1 MLRFDHLRAVAQHR
15 RVRQWA
21 GVVLLALLAATA
33 PATAQTVTIAGE
45 DDWAP
50 YSSVPRGGSTPVGL
64 AVDIVREAFAAQGVT
79 VVFVGVPFPRCMFL
93 AKTGQVDGCFNA
105 TLVADLRDDYHWH
118 PTPMF
123 VEELAIFGRKD
134 SGRTDMTLAAL
145 EGHRVGYT
153 IGYTYPLAFRQNPRI
168 LKAAAKSDR
177 QLLEMLDARRVDYIL
192 INTAPAWLRL
202 ADMPEV
208 RKRVERVGVISQDGF
223 WVAFSRVLPE
233 GERRAAQFE
242 QGLAAL
248 RASGRLQA
256 MQVELHRRLGY

>member
-1 MLRFDHLRAVAQHR
+1 
-15 RVRQWA
+15 
-21 GVVLLALLAATA
+21 
-33 PATAQTVTIAGE
+33 
-45 DDWAP
+45 
-50 YSSVPRGGSTPVGL
+50 
-64 AVDIVREAFAAQGVT
+64 
-79 VVFVGVPFPRCMFL
+79 
-93 AKTGQVDGCFNA
+93 
-105 TLVADLRDDYHWH
+105 VADLRDDYHWH

-202 ADMPEV
+202 A
-208 RKRVERVGVISQDGF
+208 RGAQ
-223 WVAFSRVLPE
+223 AC
-233 GERRAAQFE
+233 RAR
-242 QGLAAL
+242 GGDLA
-248 RASGRLQA
+248 GRL
-256 MQVELHRRLGY
+256 LGRLLARVA